1 MTHSNPVVLKLEGGL
16 GNQLFEFA
24 AGYYLSAKLDCD
36 LHLDQY
42 SIPLTTVHGEI
53 RAGFEPF
60 INFSLPNGKKIEF
73 LSPLPG
79 KLITHLANRSKFFKK
94 VAIKLRMFSSNP
106 NKLPLFIESNQTE
119 SLNSFLDNT
128 MPMKLHGNFQ
138 SWTIVERA
146 AEFGFPKSL
155 TLRNRPDWI
164 VQLETEIDFRDSAV
178 LHFRVGDDTR
188 TNSNF
193 KQPEISYYLS
203 ALNILE
209 LRKTFRGIYVL
220 SDDISRVKKMF
231 GDKLN
236 GKFEYLEMPRHS
248 SPAERLYVLSLFGAI
263 VCANSTF
270 CGWAAWS
277 ISNSGGEVVVPV
289 PYSDGHVLGS
299 RDFPSNWIQL
309 DKYSGEKLR

>member
-1 MTHSNPVVLKLEGGL
+1 MDHCNPVVLKLEGGL

-24 AGYYLSAKLDCD
+24 AGYYISAKLETD

-42 SIPLTTVHGEI
+42 SIPLTTVHGEN

-60 INFSLPNGKKIEF
+60 VNFSLPNEKKIEF

-79 KLITHLANRSKFFKK
+79 SLTTRIAKRSKFFKK

-106 NKLPLFIESNQTE
+106 NKLPLFIESNQIE
-119 SLNSFLDNT
+119 SLNTFLNLT

-138 SWTIVERA
+138 SWTIVEMA
-146 AEFGFPKSL
+146 AEFGFPKL
-155 TLRNRPDWI
+155 LALRKKPDWI
-164 VQLETEIDFRDSAV
+164 VQLEAEINFTDSAV

-188 TNSNF
+188 INSYF

-203 ALNILE
+203 ALNILKSK
-209 LRKTFRGIYVL
+209 KTFRGIYVL
-220 SDDISRVKKMF
+220 SDDIYRVREMF
-231 GDKLN
+231 GDKLGN
-236 GKFEYLEMPRHS
+236 GFEYLEMPSDS

-277 ISNSGGEVVVPV
+277 ISNRGGEVVVPV

-299 RDFPSNWIQL
+299 RDFPTNWIQL
-309 DKYSGEKLR
+309 DKYSGAKLR